1 MGNPKAAIWL
11 LERGRIEAKF
21 VTQSAV
27 RKGIPRVFDEIYQY
41 LQKTTEEASLK
52 QILRDS
58 FPYVWINAVGAPQK
72 VQDMIEYL
80 VSISD
85 IELENEW
92 HRQVFNRNKKRMR
105 LAKIL
110 GNWTAP
116 SGIQKAFMRGVKAK
130 LSGWCDLDRKDK
142 HTFLETVM
150 DSKTN
155 TRLDHVSDLVDE
167 FLIGAIQTPDE
178 IPVPRFMLHPSAEL
192 DLPVSGQ

>member
-21 VTQSAV
+21 VAQSAV
-27 RKGIPRVFDEIYQY
+27 RKGIPTVFDEIYQY

-58 FPYVWINAVGAPQK
+58 FPYVWINAVGAPKK

-105 LAKIL
+105 LAKVL

-116 SGIQKAFMRGVKAK
+116 SAIQKAFMRGMKTK
-130 LSGWCDLDRKDK
+130 LSGWCDLSQKDR
-142 HTFLETVM
+142 HIFLETLM
-150 DSKTN
+150 ESETD
-155 TRLDHVSDLVDE
+155 TRLTHVADLVDL
-167 FLIGAIQTPDE
+167 FLIGELQKPDD
-178 IPVPRFMLHPSAEL
+178 IRAPEL
-192 DLPVSGQ
+192 DHLNSISG